1 MYCDADT
8 DGSLLS
14 VKTKEDKDEDGSL
27 KLVKIGEALGPPRHQ
42 VFRALSHLITEKGVK
57 VLSAT
62 HYNPL

>member
-1 MYCDADT
+1 MGGFT
-8 DGSLLS
+8 TSPS
-14 VKTKEDKDEDGSL
+14 PQVSEDKDDDGSL
-27 KLVKIGEALGPPRHQ
+27 KLVKEGEALGPPRHQ

>member
-8 DGSLLS
+8 DGSLL
-14 VKTKEDKDEDGSL
+14 KTKEDKDEDGSL
-27 KLVKIGEALGPPRHQ
+27 TLVKKGEALGPPRHQ